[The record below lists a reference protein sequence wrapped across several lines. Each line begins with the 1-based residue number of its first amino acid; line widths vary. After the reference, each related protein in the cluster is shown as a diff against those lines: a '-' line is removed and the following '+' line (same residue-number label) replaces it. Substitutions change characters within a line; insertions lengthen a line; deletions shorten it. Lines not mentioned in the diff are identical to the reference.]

1 MDAFTHHAIHFQQIE
16 NGKIVISHTWHVTTD
31 NDEFP
36 LIKFQN
42 AIRTLVSVDFL
53 AIAFQAN
60 GPMKACTLNNFY
72 FKKCKFRS

>member
-1 MDAFTHHAIHFQQIE
+1 MHSLTTQFISLQIE
-16 NGKIVISHTWHVTTD
+16 NGKIFISQTWHVTSD

-60 GPMKACTLNNFY
+60 EEVMTPCTLNNFY
-72 FKKCKFRS
+72 FRKC